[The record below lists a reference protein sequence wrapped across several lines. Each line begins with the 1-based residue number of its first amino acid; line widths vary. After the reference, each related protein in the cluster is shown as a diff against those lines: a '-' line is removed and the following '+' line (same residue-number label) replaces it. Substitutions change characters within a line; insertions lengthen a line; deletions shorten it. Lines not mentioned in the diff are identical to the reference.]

1 MMNDK
6 LDLTYTAE
14 DRIAWWFVKAV
25 VKRYLRVNECTL
37 TDQEVD
43 DCAENGYHLANAIKR
58 ARAKV
63 LLGVTDDAE

>member
-14 DRIAWWFVKAV
+14 DRIAWWFAKTVIKA
-25 VKRYLRVNECTL
+25 YLRVNQATL